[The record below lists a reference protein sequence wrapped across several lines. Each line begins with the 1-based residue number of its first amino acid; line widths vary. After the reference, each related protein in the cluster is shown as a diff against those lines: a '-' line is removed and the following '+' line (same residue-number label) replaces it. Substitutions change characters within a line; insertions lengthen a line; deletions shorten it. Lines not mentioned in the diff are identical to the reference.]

1 LLFLTETTSLAFNAR
16 DVSFLAEGSCV
27 TIASSKN
34 HEEVERAVWVKICGI
49 RDELTADRVAQ
60 LGPDAIGLNFY
71 PKSPR
76 FVARENA
83 IRIGELTGDRVQ
95 RIGVFVN
102 QSAQEIAE
110 LVEACRLDAV
120 QIHGDESATQIAEIS
135 HAIGGQPIYRAWR
148 MDGDSLSGLAEHLA
162 ECHELGVVVAGCLI
176 DSRVAGAYGG
186 TGHTVPWDALSQ
198 AYKRENWPPL
208 ILAGG
213 LSADNVAMAVTAV
226 QPWGVDVASGVE
238 SSTATKDLD
247 LVARFIENART

>member
-1 LLFLTETTSLAFNAR
+1 M
-16 DVSFLAEGSCV
+16 
-27 TIASSKN
+27 
-34 HEEVERAVWVKICGI
+34 WVKICGI

-83 IRIGELTGDRVQ
+83 IRIGAQTGDRVQ

-102 QSAQEIAE
+102 QSAQEIAD
-110 LVEACRLDAV
+110 LANACRLDGV
-120 QIHGDESATQIAEIS
+120 QIHGDESAAQIAEIS
-135 HAIGGQPIYRAWR
+135 HAIGSLPIYRAWR
-148 MDGDSLSGLAEHLA
+148 MDGDSLSGLMEHLA
-162 ECHELGVVVAGCLI
+162 ECQTLGVVFAGCLI

-186 TGHTVPWDALSQ
+186 TGHTVPWEALSK
-198 AYKRENWPPL
+198 AYQRDQWPPL

-213 LSADNVAMAVTAV
+213 LTADNVAMAMTAV

-238 SSTATKDLD
+238 SSPATKDLD
-247 LVARFIENART
+247 LVARFVENSRRLHDA